1 MQKQLIKD
9 ILNFSNSTGYG
20 TDFDVIHGSV
30 YANFSNNQD
39 AKWYQSALELFMNE
53 DNNSPVRVNIYK
65 LWKANEKDVYA
76 FDIVEHK
83 FKIPSTISDDGK
95 CINDYVKEK
104 AESDIDIA
112 LNFEAESRVGK

>member
-1 MQKQLIKD
+1 MQKQIEKD

-20 TDFDVIHGSV
+20 TDFDVVHGSV
-30 YANFSNNQD
+30 YANFKNAQD

-65 LWKANEKDVYA
+65 LWKANEKDVYV

-83 FKIPSTISDDGK
+83 FKIPSTREDSDVD
-95 CINDYVKEK
+95 VM
-104 AESDIDIA
+104 
-112 LNFEAESRVGK
+112 LNLEAESRVGK